1 MHYKCIL
8 DEAMYLPRTLEHV
21 VAQAAEQFPVLMVCG
36 PRQVGKTTLLQ
47 MLAEGSHRYVTL
59 DDPLAL
65 QLALEDGALF
75 LQRYAP
81 PVLIDEVQY
90 APNLLPLIKLAV
102 DQSRRPGEFWL
113 TGSQPFH
120 LMQGVAESLAGRVA
134 VMHLQGLS
142 VAEAQGR
149 GGAHLTSVGFFMSHL
164 RALLMI
170 SYQGRWARRARVLGN
185 HGRGVTADD

>member
-1 MHYKCIL
+1 
-8 DEAMYLPRTLEHV
+8 MYLPRTLEHV

-47 MLAEGSHRYVTL
+47 KLAEGSHRYVTL

-81 PVLIDEVQY
+81 QVLIDEVQY

-120 LMQGVAESLAGRVA
+120 LVQGVAESLAGRVA
-134 VMHLQGLS
+134 VVHLQGLS
-142 VAEAQGR
+142 VAEAQRR
-149 GGAHLTSVGFFMSHL
+149 GERTHHFYHTPPVRNPSRGL
-164 RALLMI
+164 R
-170 SYQGRWARRARVLGN
+170 G
-185 HGRGVTADD
+185 

>member
-1 MHYKCIL
+1 MQFKCIL
-8 DEAMYLPRTLEHV
+8 DESMYLLRTLEHFI
-21 VAQAAEQFPVLMVCG
+21 AQAARQLPVLMVCG

-47 MLAEGSHRYVTL
+47 KLAEGSHRYVTL

-81 PVLIDEVQY
+81 PLLIDEVQY
-90 APNLLPLIKLAV
+90 APNLLPLIKRAV

-142 VAEAQGR
+142 VAEAEGR
-149 GGAHLTSVGFFMSHL
+149 GAYKGRFFHVSPSD
-164 RALLMI
+164 RGNEPPFTGIESAG
-170 SYQGRWARRARVLGN
+170 QGSGQPWPMGS
-185 HGRGVTADD
+185 G